1 MRLSVSIPDKL
12 GQEVHDRAATQ
23 RRKLS
28 NMVALLL
35 EAGLSDP
42 HVGNSVSVSSPQ
54 SEEAQ
59 DK

>member
-1 MRLSVSIPDKL
+1 MSIPDKL